1 MIVAVAT
8 AGTPVRLRP
17 LPLGELLDET
27 FKLYRRHFSVI
38 AGVALVIILPNLIIS
53 LISGSYRANP
63 VTYLQQVL
71 QNANDPAALQAV
83 QARQQQYTSSP
94 LYLLSFPI
102 AILMIPFTVGAL
114 YRAATS
120 LAAGN
125 VETIGSVLAGT
136 ARRYFGIWGIVLLAA
151 LVGFGLGLI
160 WTVFVILVL
169 ARASAAAILTVGAI
183 GIVITLIV
191 TWVLVRWSVATP
203 ALFAEGVG
211 PVTAIGRSW
220 NLVRDNWWR
229 TVGIVIIVAIMVFL
243 IQSALSVLFTGMAA
257 VVPGL
262 SEDLRAGLVTTVAT
276 LVDALVSA
284 ITPIAI
290 TMLYLDLRVR
300 KEGLDLDQLARLAA
314 PGAAPA

>member
-8 AGTPVRLRP
+8 AGDPVRLRVM
-17 LPLGELLDET
+17 PLGELLDES
-27 FKLYRRHFSVI
+27 FKLYRRHFTVI
-38 AGVALVIILPNLIIS
+38 AGVALVIILPGLILS

-63 VTYLQQVL
+63 VTYLQNVAQSFNNPDEL
-71 QNANDPAALQAV
+71 ARLQA
-83 QARQQQYTSSP
+83 QQRAYTSSP

-102 AILMIPFTVGAL
+102 AALLLPFSVGAL

-125 VETIGSVLAGT
+125 VETIGSLLSGT
-136 ARRYFGIWGIVLLAA
+136 LRRYFPVWGVVILAA
-151 LVGFGLGLI
+151 LLFVG
-160 WTVFVILVL
+160 V
-169 ARASAAAILTVGAI
+169 I
-183 GIVITLIV
+183 GIVTIPVVI
-191 TWVLVRWSVATP
+191 WVAIRWSVAIP
-203 ALFAEGVG
+203 ALFAEGIG
-211 PVTAIGRSW
+211 PLKALGRSW

-229 TVGIVIIVAIMVFL
+229 TLGILIIVSIMVYL
-243 IQSALSVLFTGMAA
+243 IDAALQVLFTGVAA

-262 SEDLRAGLVTTVAT
+262 NGDLRAGVITTITT
-276 LVDALVSA
+276 LVDALVGA

-300 KEGLDLDQLARLAA
+300 KEGLDLDQLARQAA